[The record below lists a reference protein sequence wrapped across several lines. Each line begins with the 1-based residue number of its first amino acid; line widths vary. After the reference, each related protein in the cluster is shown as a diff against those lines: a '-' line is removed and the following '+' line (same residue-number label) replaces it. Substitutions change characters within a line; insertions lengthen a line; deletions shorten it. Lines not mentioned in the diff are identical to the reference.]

1 MFSAKR
7 PSSFAFANNSTSNSS
22 TAPSTSTQQLNS
34 PAANGAFGT
43 SLFSN
48 QPASIPPPFPVKPAN
63 GAASVASTNLFGTKP
78 AAPAQPL
85 IFGNSQPVDAVK
97 ANSTTGGGLFTTA
110 TTTSS
115 NALPALTKS
124 SSFARVSKD
133 SPNPTKLKSRFS
145 LAANRA
151 NPYSISKR
159 SDNSRDLFLKSVV
172 AHANPPPRFAASKSS
187 FFNESSRS
195 NIKKLVIAKT
205 PVLPEDVRGIRA
217 APLAIKQAESLA
229 STPVKPSPQASPRV
243 HTPLKRVYEIN
254 KTAQDQ
260 GYWIYPPLNELFS
273 YGFEQ
278 LASVSD
284 LAIGRTG
291 HGKIQ
296 FVNPVDLSEIRNLA
310 DILGNLVVFDA
321 TTVCVYPDDTE
332 KAPVGTALNVPAI
345 VTLENVF
352 IKQQVGDKTII
363 VKDPTSSRAVRH
375 MAILRHNIENKGGEF
390 ITYDV
395 THGIFVFKVPHFSTW
410 GFMDDDLVYDEQDFE
425 VEPDTPQHM
434 AITSDSSFPEDPF
447 DNRTL
452 ELPEIQPPPLPV
464 ARYEESISGETE
476 TADQPIQPPILALS
490 QFEEQAVS
498 DDWMQQLD
506 YAADMTSAF
515 ASVDSSDP
523 DHVDL
528 DSAVFGGL
536 EALTKNSTTAQYEL
550 AAEKLRL
557 VPAFEPH
564 TFAKFGS
571 TGLLVR
577 DSSSPSG
584 FKFVAPANCA
594 TPILGNLQ
602 RTSTFT
608 KRSNGFPK
616 AAPTGAV
623 NFKFLANLAAG
634 KEGQLWT
641 LASILFDPLPT
652 LGLPHLPDEFTD
664 SAKAKLKMQHRAK
677 LLSGWLKTVV
687 ANDVARLIEA
697 AETPLQVAYAH
708 LTGGQIARAAKAAAD
723 GKNMH
728 LSVLISLLGTDDLT
742 IRSVAQ
748 AQLNDWA
755 NSGALA
761 AIPAEVIKIHELLAG
776 NTTVST
782 GTNPIYLCEN
792 LSWQQAFGLRLW
804 YGTTVNE
811 DISKAVQEFE
821 ADARSSRNRIASPY
835 TDPEAFELLRLFES
849 INPQPQLVLG
859 QTAAGPWIPWA
870 LHHVFSRSLNKFK
883 LTTTGDQLALSF
895 ASELESAGHVVKAA
909 FVLAHLDSDDLAK
922 RHIQEL
928 LGRQVDRL
936 TGDVVPQ
943 LAGMGLGAGLIHEAR
958 ALQFRYQGAHLE
970 ECAALIEARQ
980 WTEAHRVLVQFVAP
994 AAVVANDVTA
1004 LFGVLMQF
1012 RDPTANVPTWQTG
1025 GQVYLDYVRL
1035 VEKLSP
1041 ELASLDDSSLPPASP
1056 RALTRRL
1063 IAGLTQLHL
1072 SSPSSTTTSGGS
1084 SFLVQVASTLM
1095 SSYVA
1100 KHLKSVGLRT
1110 AVGAKMLDVGMD
1122 GNERLGEV
1130 REMGAGYFGVV

>member
-7 PSSFAFANNSTSNSS
+7 PSSFAFANNSTSNTS
-22 TAPSTSTQQLNS
+22 TTQSTSTQQLNS

-43 SLFSN
+43 SLFST
-48 QPASIPPPFPVKPAN
+48 QTASIPPPFPVKPAN
-63 GAASVASTNLFGTKP
+63 GASAASTTLFGTKP
-78 AAPAQPL
+78 ASAQSS
-85 IFGNSQPVDAVK
+85 IFGISQPVDSAK
-97 ANSTTGGGLFTTA
+97 ANSTTGGGLFTIPTTA
-110 TTTSS
+110 NS
-115 NALPALTKS
+115 NTLPALTKS
-124 SSFARVSKD
+124 SAFARVSKD

-145 LAANRA
+145 LAANRG

-172 AHANPPPRFAASKSS
+172 AQANPPPRFAASKSS
-187 FFNESSRS
+187 FFHESSRS

-205 PVLPEDVRGIRA
+205 PVLPEDIRGIKV
-217 APLAIKQAESLA
+217 PLAIKPAESLA
-229 STPVKPSPQASPRV
+229 ATPVKPSPQASPRI

-352 IKQQVGDKTII
+352 IKHQVGDKTIV

-395 THGIFVFKVPHFSTW
+395 SHGIFVFKVPHFSTW

-425 VEPDTPQHM
+425 QEPDTLQHM
-434 AITSDSSFPEDPF
+434 AINSDSSFPEDTFPNRNF
-447 DNRTL
+447 D
-452 ELPEIQPPPLPV
+452 LPEIQPPPLPV
-464 ARYEESISGETE
+464 ARFEESTISDETE
-476 TADQPIQPPILALS
+476 TANQPIQPPILALS
-490 QFEEQAVS
+490 QFEEQPVS
-498 DDWMQQLD
+498 DDWLQQLD

-515 ASVDSSDP
+515 ASVDASDP

-577 DSSSPSG
+577 ASSSPSG
-584 FKFVAPANCA
+584 FKFVAPTSCA
-594 TPILGNLQ
+594 APILGNLQ
-602 RTSTFT
+602 RASLFT
-608 KRSNGFPK
+608 KRGNGFPK

-623 NFKFLANLAAG
+623 NFKFLANLATG
-634 KEGQLWT
+634 KEAQLWT

-652 LGLPHLPDEFTD
+652 LGLPHLPDEFLD

-687 ANDVARLIEA
+687 ADDVARLIEA

-728 LSVLISLLGTDDLT
+728 LAVLISLLGTDDLT
-742 IRSVAQ
+742 IRGVAQ

-755 NSGALA
+755 NSGALT
-761 AIPAEVIKIHELLAG
+761 AIPVEVIKINELLAG
-776 NTTVST
+776 NTTVS
-782 GTNPIYLCEN
+782 GGVAPIYLCED

-821 ADARSSRNRIASPY
+821 AATRSPRNRIASPY
-835 TDPEAFELLRLFES
+835 TDPEAFELLRLFEA

-859 QTAAGPWIPWA
+859 HTAAGPWIPWA
-870 LHHVFSRSLNKFK
+870 LHHVFSRSLNMFK
-883 LTTTGDQLALSF
+883 QTTTGDQLALSF
-895 ASELESAGHVVKAA
+895 ALQLESAGHVVKAA

-943 LAGMGLGAGLIHEAR
+943 LAGMGLGAGLVHEAR

-994 AAVVANDVTA
+994 AAVVANDVSA

-1012 RDPTANVPTWQTG
+1012 RDPAANVPTWQTG

-1063 IAGLTQLHL
+1063 ITGLTQLNL
-1072 SSPSSTTTSGGS
+1072 SSSPSTSSGGG

-1095 SSYVA
+1095 SSYVG

-1130 REMGAGYFGVV
+1130 REMGVGYFGVV